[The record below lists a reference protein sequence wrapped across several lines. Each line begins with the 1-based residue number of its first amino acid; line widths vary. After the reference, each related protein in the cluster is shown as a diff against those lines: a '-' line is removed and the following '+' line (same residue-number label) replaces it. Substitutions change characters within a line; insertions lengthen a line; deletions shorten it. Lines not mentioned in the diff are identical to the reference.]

1 MIERKKINLTEGDIL
16 KGLVGMALP
25 IMGTS
30 FLQMAYG
37 IGDMF
42 WIGKL
47 GPEALSAVAIGSF
60 FMWLSNAFIMLSKT
74 GTEVRVAQCT
84 GSNDDLKAEIYAR
97 SGLHFIAVLAIL
109 YTIFLLVF
117 KNQLVG
123 FFDLKSLHVVA
134 MAKEYLIII
143 ALGMVFPFANQVFT
157 GIFNGRGD
165 SKTPF
170 KVNVVGLSLNMILDP
185 LFILLFNWGVAGAA
199 LATVIAQGTAFC
211 IFLYKIKFQNTLF
224 EHFTIFKVPYLAFI
238 REIAHLGAFPGLQSG
253 FFTLI
258 SMVIARIVSGY
269 GDIPVGIQKVGS
281 QIEALTWMTALG
293 ISVAL
298 GAFVGQNYGAKQYQ
312 RVLKG
317 YQTAL
322 KLAIL
327 LGSLTTFLFYFGSEV
342 IFGAFVQDEESLMMG
357 AKYLKILSASQLFMC
372 VEITISGAFNG
383 MGATKPP
390 ALIGIAFNLLRIPLA
405 IFLSQYTFLGL
416 NGVWWSISIS
426 SILKGTV
433 AYLWIEY
440 VLRTDCRFSKKDCES
455 VL

>member
-1 MIERKKINLTEGDIL
+1 MGRKKTSLTEGDIL
-16 KGLVGMALP
+16 KGLIGMALP

-47 GPEALSAVAIGSF
+47 GSEALAAVAIGSF

-84 GSNDDLKAEIYAR
+84 GAGEDSKAEIYAR
-97 SGLHFIAVLAIL
+97 SGLHLVAIL
-109 YTIFLLVF
+109 ALVYMSFLLLF
-117 KNQLVG
+117 KNALVG
-123 FFDLKSLHVVA
+123 FFDLESLLVID
-134 MAKEYLIII
+134 MAKKYLVII
-143 ALGMVFPFANQVFT
+143 AVGMFFPFANQVFT
-157 GIFNGRGD
+157 GIFTGRGD
-165 SKTPF
+165 SGTPF
-170 KVNVVGLSLNMILDP
+170 KINLVGLSLNMILDP
-185 LFILLFNWGVAGAA
+185 LFILILNWGVAGAA
-199 LATVIAQGTAFC
+199 LATVIAQGVAFF
-211 IFLYKIKFQNTLF
+211 IFLYKIKVQKSLFQY
-224 EHFTIFKVPYLAFI
+224 FTFFKKPNLTFI
-238 REIAHLGAFPGLQSG
+238 KDIAHLGALPGLQSG

-258 SMVIARIVSGY
+258 SMVIARIVSEY

-312 RVLKG
+312 RVMRG

-322 KLAIL
+322 KLAVV
-327 LGSLTTFLFYFGSEV
+327 LGTFTTLLFYIGSEV
-342 IFGAFVQDEESLMMG
+342 IFGAFVHDQESLAMG
-357 AKYLKILSASQLFMC
+357 AQYLKILSVSQLFMC

-390 ALIGIAFNLLRIPLA
+390 AIIGIIFNLLRIPLA
-405 IFLSQYTFLGL
+405 LFLSRYTILGL

-426 SILKGTV
+426 SILKGIV
-433 AYLWIEY
+433 AYAWIEY
-440 VLRTDCRFSKKDCES
+440 VLRTEGMFTQTSQAISK
-455 VL
+455 